1 MPNSTIIDNT
11 KQFVLENDPIEDK
24 LHVIAVVSNP
34 CNFKIRYKLT
44 QEFMKRIEMTLVLNR
59 NTNRM

>member
-34 CNFKIRYKLT
+34 CNFKISYSGIL
-44 QEFMKRIEMTLVLNR
+44 QIII
-59 NTNRM
+59 